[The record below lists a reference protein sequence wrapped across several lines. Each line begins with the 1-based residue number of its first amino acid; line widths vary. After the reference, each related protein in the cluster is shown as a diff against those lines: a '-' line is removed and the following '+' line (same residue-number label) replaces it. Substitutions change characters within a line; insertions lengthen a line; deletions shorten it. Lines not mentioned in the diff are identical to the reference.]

1 MRCGQIV
8 PHCDFCLY
16 FVENNMCVSGWGG
29 LGWLTLKFA
38 IVEGP
43 AKNCGLSWYAAIMI
57 NAVGVHS
64 EHPDLWP
71 SGM

>member
-1 MRCGQIV
+1 
-8 PHCDFCLY
+8 
-16 FVENNMCVSGWGG
+16 MCVSGWGG
-29 LGWLTLKFA
+29 VGWLALKFA

-64 EHPDLWP
+64 EH
-71 SGM
+71 G